1 MIPGQ
6 RPSYMTGG
14 HGMSI
19 TQRPMRSR
27 PMYSQSPQGHSP
39 MQGFIPQQNVQYQV
53 VGQVSIIDQCSKLCK
68 LEIFTYVHQF
78 LDFSVLLDLNCTIF
92 VVLIHIFSPF

>member
-1 MIPGQ
+1 MPSGP
-6 RPSYMTGG
+6 RPSYMPGD
-14 HGMSI
+14 HGMPMPQS
-19 TQRPMRSR
+19 PMRSR

-39 MQGFIPQQNVQYQV
+39 MQGFIPQQNVPYQV

-68 LEIFTYVHQF
+68 SEIFTYVHQF
-78 LDFSVLLDLNCTIF
+78 LDFSVLLDLNCAIF